1 MDKLPQALTWLIFEA
16 KYIGIDIDYIYIYI
30 YIYISTQCIIFN
42 VYLRKDAEIEYYN
55 KNL

>member
-30 YIYISTQCIIFN
+30 YIY
-42 VYLRKDAEIEYYN
+42 DEIEYYN

>member
-16 KYIGIDIDYIYIYI
+16 KYIGIDIDYIYIYKAND
-30 YIYISTQCIIFN
+30 QCIIFN
-42 VYLRKDAEIEYYN
+42 VYLRKDDEIEYYN